1 MDVMYVVGGWGI
13 SLDEARVL
21 RVWGGLGRG
30 WYGFMVEIER
40 GGIFPFLFSL
50 MRFIDISVLNLE
62 GLDKGFVYG
71 EGVIPSEYFI

>member
-1 MDVMYVVGGWGI
+1 
-13 SLDEARVL
+13 
-21 RVWGGLGRG
+21 
-30 WYGFMVEIER
+30 MVKIER
-40 GGIFPFLFSL
+40 GEIFPFLFSL